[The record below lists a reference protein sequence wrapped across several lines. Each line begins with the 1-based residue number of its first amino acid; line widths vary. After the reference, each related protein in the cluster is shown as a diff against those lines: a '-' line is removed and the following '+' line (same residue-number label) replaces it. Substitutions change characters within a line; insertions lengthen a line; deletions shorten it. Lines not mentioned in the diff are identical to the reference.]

1 MPPKKEDSGG
11 EKGLSGREKI
21 AVLMVS
27 LGSEV
32 APEVYKKLDDST
44 IELITLEIANLR
56 KVTPDVKLTV
66 LKEAQEILMAH
77 GAWRCRIC
85 T

>member
-1 MPPKKEDSGG
+1 MPKEDNAAPAA
-11 EKGLSGREKI
+11 KGLTGREKI

-27 LGSEV
+27 LGSEI
-32 APEVYKKLDDST
+32 APEVYKKLDDAT

-66 LKEAQEILMAH
+66 LKEA
-77 GAWRCRIC
+77 
-85 T
+85 